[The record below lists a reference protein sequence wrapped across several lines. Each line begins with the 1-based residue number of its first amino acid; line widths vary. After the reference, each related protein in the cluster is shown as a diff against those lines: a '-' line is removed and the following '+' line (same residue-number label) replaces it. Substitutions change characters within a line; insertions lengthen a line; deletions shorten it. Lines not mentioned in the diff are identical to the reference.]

1 MKFMRINNSQIRE
14 KHAFLWSTIE
24 VHYSKN
30 EEHVINNTA
39 IQSACTCIA
48 GYILVY

>member
-1 MKFMRINNSQIRE
+1 MKFMRISNSQIRK
-14 KHAFLWSTIE
+14 KHTVLCFTIE
-24 VHYSKN
+24 CRYSKN